1 MAADRKPNIVF
12 LLPDQLRPDF
22 LGCYGAGFL
31 KTPNI
36 DALAKQGTRW
46 ETATSPSPICV
57 PARASMLMGQH
68 AHANGVID
76 NLSWV
81 RPDHEAIG
89 LKGWPQYLVEAG
101 YSTSAVGKM
110 HFYPWDI
117 CEGFQ
122 TRIIAEDKR
131 HIHIEDDYDAAL
143 KQAGLRKVH
152 AREQAG
158 YGQHKG
164 ASINDYPDHLQV
176 DRWVADQTVA
186 HINALPSH
194 KPFALMV
201 GFPGPHCPYDPPEYA
216 LAAIDPAALPQ
227 AVPPTLES
235 RSHHPAFVASYMRAW
250 ADLDYSDLTPEE
262 SRRLRHH
269 YAALVERLDADVGQ
283 IVEALRNAGHLDNT
297 IIVFA
302 SDHGD
307 YLGDF
312 SLVGKTYFHEPSI
325 RVPLIV
331 ADFRAEPANAST
343 TQMASLLDLPATFL
357 EFAGVD
363 VPAHWHG
370 HPLGDA
376 PDDRIICGVTTHGFM
391 ARSDR
396 WKLVRYKNGV
406 EALFDLQ
413 SDPYE
418 QVNCLAERPDMRALL
433 DAALAEV
440 LLEGLIAGHA
450 DKRVSE
456 AQGESNHAFFRRGW
470 TRTYPA
476 PVQP

>member
-1 MAADRKPNIVF
+1 MANDRQPNIVF

-22 LGCYGAGFL
+22 LGCYGADFL

-36 DALAKQGTRW
+36 DALAKYGTRW
-46 ETATSPSPICV
+46 GTAISPSPICV

-81 RPDHEAIG
+81 RPDRMMMG
-89 LKGWPQYLVEAG
+89 LKSWPEYLGEAG
-101 YSTSAVGKM
+101 YTTSTIGKM

-117 CEGFQ
+117 SEGFQ

-164 ASINDYPDHLQV
+164 ASINDHPDNLQV
-176 DRWVADQTVA
+176 DRWVADQAVA
-186 HINALPSH
+186 YITDLPKD

-201 GFPGPHCPYDPPEYA
+201 GFPGPHCPYDPPEQA
-216 LAAIDPAALPQ
+216 LAAIDPDALPE
-227 AVPPTLES
+227 AVPATKES
-235 RSHHPAFVASYMRAW
+235 RSHHPSFVASYKRPW
-250 ADLDYSDLTPEE
+250 ADLDYSDLTSGEV
-262 SRRLRHH
+262 RRLRHH
-269 YAALVERLDADVGQ
+269 YAALVERLDSDVGQ
-283 IVEALRNAGHLDNT
+283 IVEALRQSGHLENT

-325 RVPLIV
+325 KVPLIV
-331 ADFRAEPANAST
+331 SDYRTEPKST
-343 TQMASLLDLPATFL
+343 ATNQLASLLDLPATFL
-357 EFAGVD
+357 QMAGTD

-370 HPLGDA
+370 YQLGDA
-376 PDDRIICGVTTHGFM
+376 PEDRIICGVTTHGFM
-391 ARSDR
+391 ARSHR
-396 WKLVRYKNGV
+396 WKLVRYKSGV
-406 EALFDLQ
+406 EALFDLH
-413 SDPYE
+413 SDPHE
-418 QVNCLAERPDMRALL
+418 QSNHLAEHPDVRSRL
-433 DAALAEV
+433 DAALTSA
-440 LLEGLIAGHA
+440 LLEGMISGHG

-456 AQGESNHAFFRRGW
+456 AQAEADHAFYRRGW
-470 TRTYPA
+470 KRTYPA
-476 PVQP
+476 QIES